1 MFLTLGWI
9 TDSLENLKSVHPFYG
24 MTFLA
29 CKRERLPVGHDSPF
43 PMANYEN
50 ALLDEYYRPA
60 KTSEFYYQLFWTSV
74 KKDRWVPRSKYASST
89 LQSTRTQ
96 SAFKEAFI
104 HDSGSDLWGWKSN
117 YVEILQANLSKNVPP
132 YRNAPI
138 PAFYLAVWL
147 YRERDWPSATT
158 PEQILK
164 EFLADF
170 LIGDELS
177 LFDLLVPK
185 SLYSDSLLQ
194 DEAVAWH
201 QLRELIGSPPDAPPE
216 EGGTL
221 ALLDI
226 QGVGPSRRLTFAPAE
241 RLNIITGDNGLGKS
255 FLLECSWW
263 ALTGQWNDPHGEAF
277 PRDVDSKPKITF
289 EIAGD
294 ERSEKITVSYDWSS
308 QHWPSPKKRPTIPGL
323 VVYARVDGSFAI
335 WDPARNRPQQS
346 VDRSNRGSQKPLL
359 VSRSQVWGGHE
370 GTIEGLLR
378 DWVTWQS
385 RPEKHPFEVFTK
397 VLAKLSPPDLGPLEP
412 GEPRRLPGEPREI
425 PTLKHP
431 YGEIP
436 IVHASAAV
444 RRIVTLAYLIVWAW
458 NEHKVYSE
466 HAHKEP
472 QRRMVI
478 MVDEMEAHLHPLW
491 QRSVLPALIEVGHE
505 LSRELQPQFII
516 TTHSPLVMAS
526 LELTFDD
533 NKDKLFHLDLSRDG
547 EVAFRERPFVR
558 HGSIDAWLTSE
569 VFDLRHAR
577 SLEAEAAIE
586 RAKALQRQKEP
597 SSEEVRAVSNAL
609 VESLASDD
617 EFWPRWLYFAEQHG
631 VKL

>member
-1 MFLTLGWI
+1 MFLTLEHI
-9 TDSLENLKSVHPFYG
+9 TQALENLKSVHPFYG

-29 CKRERLPVGHDSPF
+29 CKREALPIGRAIPF
-43 PMANYEN
+43 PIANHET
-50 ALLDEYYRPA
+50 ALLDKYYRPEE
-60 KTSEFYYQLFWTSV
+60 TSEFYYQLFWTSD
-74 KKDRWVPRSKYASST
+74 KKDRWKPRSDYAAST

-96 SAFKEAFI
+96 SAFKDAFI
-104 HDSGSDLWGWKSN
+104 HDMGSDLWGWKSN
-117 YVEILQANLSKNVPP
+117 YVEILRANLSKNVPP
-132 YRNAPI
+132 YRNSPI

-147 YRERDWPSATT
+147 YRERNWPANTA
-158 PEQILK
+158 PE
-164 EFLADF
+164 EVVTAFVTDF
-170 LIGDELS
+170 HIDKELS
-177 LFDLLVPK
+177 LFDLSVPGN
-185 SLYSDSLLQ
+185 LYFYTLLQ
-194 DEAVAWH
+194 DEGVSWSE
-201 QLRELIGSPPDAPPE
+201 LRKSIGSPPDTPTE

-226 QGVGPSRRLTFAPAE
+226 QGVGPSRRLTFSPAE
-241 RLNIITGDNGLGKS
+241 RLNVITGDNGLGKS

-277 PRDVDSKPKITF
+277 PRDVDAKPKITF

-335 WDPARNRPQQS
+335 WDPARIQPKPSADRPT
-346 VDRSNRGSQKPLL
+346 RGSQKPLL
-359 VSRSQVWGGHE
+359 VSRSEVWGGYE

-385 RPEKHPFEVFTK
+385 RPEKHPFEIFTK

-458 NEHKVYSE
+458 NEHKVNSE
-466 HAHKEP
+466 QARKKP

-491 QRSVLPALIEVGHE
+491 QRSVLPALLDVGHE

-533 NKDKLFHLDLSRDG
+533 THDKLFHLDLSQNG
-547 EVAFRERPFVR
+547 EVAFREHAFVR

-569 VFDLRHAR
+569 IFDLRHAR

-586 RAKALQRQKEP
+586 KAKALQRQEDP
-597 SSEEVRAVSNAL
+597 SSEEIRTVSNEL
-609 VESLASDD
+609 VESLGSDD

-631 VKL
+631 VEL

>member
-1 MFLTLGWI
+1 MFLTLEQV
-9 TDSLENLKSVHPFYG
+9 TQSLQNLKSVHPFYG

-29 CKRERLPVGHDSPF
+29 CKRENLPVGRDIPF
-43 PMANYEN
+43 PIANHET
-50 ALLDEYYRPA
+50 ALLDEYYRPQ
-60 KTSEFYYQLFWTSV
+60 KTSEFYYQVFRTSV
-74 KKDRWVPRSKYASST
+74 KTDRWVPRSKYASST

-96 SAFKEAFI
+96 SVFEDAFI
-104 HDSGSDLWGWKSN
+104 HDSGSDRWGWKSN
-117 YVEILQANLSKNVPP
+117 YVEVLRTNLSKNIPP
-132 YRNAPI
+132 YKNAPI
-138 PAFYLAVWL
+138 PAFDLAVWL
-147 YRERDWPSATT
+147 YRERNWPSDTT
-158 PEQILK
+158 PEHVINTFLT
-164 EFLADF
+164 EFS
-170 LIGDELS
+170 IGEEVP
-177 LFDLLVPK
+177 LFDLSVPRG
-185 SLYSDSLLQ
+185 LYSESLLQ
-194 DEAVAWH
+194 GEVVSWNH
-201 QLRELIGSPPDAPPE
+201 LRELIGSPPDAPPE

-241 RLNIITGDNGLGKS
+241 RLNVITGDNGLGKS

-277 PRDVDSKPKITF
+277 PRDVDAKPKITF

-346 VDRSNRGSQKPLL
+346 TDRSNRGTQKPLL

-466 HAHKEP
+466 LARKEP

-491 QRSVLPALIEVGHE
+491 QRSVLPALLEVGDE

-533 NKDKLFHLDLSRDG
+533 TKDKLFHLDLSRNG
-547 EVAFRERPFVR
+547 EVAFTERPFVR

-569 VFDLRHAR
+569 IFDLRHAR

-586 RAKALQRQKEP
+586 KAKALQRQEDP
-597 SSEEVRAVSNAL
+597 NSDEIRTVSNEL
-609 VESLASDD
+609 VESLGSDD

-631 VKL
+631 VEL